1 MCSCMSSCCGSTPSI
16 AHTIL
21 GLGLGLLAARYLGFV
36 NPALWG
42 WAFVIVGFVMHFMKE
57 EK

>member
-1 MCSCMSSCCGSTPSI
+1 MSSCMVSCCGSTLSI

-21 GLGLGLLAARYLGFV
+21 GIGIGLLAAEYLDFV

-42 WAFVIVGFVMHFMKE
+42 WALIIVGFVMHFMKE